1 MSDQHPTL
9 SDEQLNAFLDNQL
22 DQQER
27 ALMLEIFY
35 KDKLQAEKACHLRHV
50 KDLVTL
56 AYNPP
61 PPPQRNFIA
70 PRGRLSRMVMRASA
84 AALLLF
90 AGGFSGWGL
99 NHWLAASPERV
110 VNNIGVEELSN
121 FNSNKIIIHINN
133 MDIKRITV
141 VLNASEYLLMNHRND
156 KNLRVEIL
164 VNAGGLNAFK
174 TQSTFAPRIE
184 QLAKQYQNI
193 AFFACNL
200 ALKNAQLKL
209 GHEITLLPQIQ
220 RVPSA
225 WDQIVLRISD
235 GWAYV
240 RA

>member
-1 MSDQHPTL
+1 MSDQPL

-27 ALMLEIFY
+27 ALMLEVFY
-35 KDKLQAEKACHLRHV
+35 KDKIQAEKACHLRHV

-70 PRGRLSRMVMRASA
+70 PWGRLNRWITRTSA

-90 AGGFSGWGL
+90 AGGFSSWGL
-99 NHWLAASPERV
+99 NHWLSVAPELL
-110 VNNIGVEELSN
+110 VNRIGVDELSN
-121 FNSNKIIIHINN
+121 FNSNKIIIHINS
-133 MDIKRITV
+133 MDHRRIAA
-141 VLNASEYLLMNHRND
+141 VLNASEYLLTHHRND
-156 KNLRVEIL
+156 KSLRIEIL
-164 VNAGGLNAFK
+164 INADGLNAFY
-174 TQSTFAPRIE
+174 TESTFASRVE
-184 QLAKQYQNI
+184 RLAKQYQNI
-193 AFFACNL
+193 AFFACNM

-209 GHEITLLPQIQ
+209 GQEVVLLPQIQ

-235 GWAYV
+235 GWAYI